1 MIVELTQALERGSS
15 LGNTLSIKPRVT
27 SRVDRVLQT
36 DAAEIEHPATNAALL
51 ILVEEF
57 ALARQICLR
66 TSDWRGQAISNSKLG
81 ILFVSFICE
90 DADYVKRMSATVIG
104 DAAKLL
110 ENNGDMRSAAIEST
124 NASVALLQ
132 LRRPSDDELA
142 VAKQYLDF
150 SLVHKIHASEDWA
163 YSQFNLGLYFT
174 KLRAGGLDARV
185 QNLQRARAKML
196 GGLTI
201 LRQSLAGA
209 SPEGWAQFARTSED
223 LFELRTTTVAI
234 AACLANIDSIPAH
247 LHGIANRDT
256 MAFVGSLESNPAAYG
271 LDRTP
276 DWLQNANTSSARD
289 LFAADNELALQQLR
303 ESTGSDRDTPVRT
316 SDRSEFVNLIAA
328 RLRWLDTQTR
338 TSFDEL
344 IEVFLDS
351 AAHVDPEG
359 HFQDGC
365 RIISEFS
372 KNFMQVAP
380 LNVLESTS
388 NAFVRIVENR
398 SRSTIEPFLQ
408 SRPGQIRFIAC
419 EMFEYGK
426 WADGFDL
433 LETARLIFRDLGRP
447 GPYRNQDAKWCHLT
461 HSPRSSY
468 IVKRELVDG
477 RPITTG
483 KAVRELDGPELVRLA
498 VSFADGARGLV
509 NAQTSA
515 VPQSS
520 QTSELN
526 AAIDRSLSAL
536 APVGRQ
542 VSLLFSPEDNVSL
555 ITSGLYASLP
565 VVAVIEN
572 SNGFSSNSLVVVP
585 SERFSRRSDGDK
597 PPQFDPWSA
606 MTVVEV
612 GSPPNLRALRY
623 PSDEA
628 GFLKRIVTDRTTIE
642 PNHYPDATI
651 SKFKQ
656 AASDSRIFHFTG
668 HSMVDFEDSR
678 RSVFALQDGSV
689 SADEIAGLHDA
700 TGTLATLSSCQS
712 GLTSTLTLADEY
724 IGLHTAFV
732 YCGYSAVV
740 GTLWPVYDVASFVF
754 ISKLYAN
761 LLEAT
766 DLSAPKVH
774 LAVRK
779 TGSWIRQA
787 SINLITEFFDDRAVI
802 WVVPS
807 SMTSAAGSSVPFAHP
822 RHWAAYFVTASS
834 AS

>member
-1 MIVELTQALERGSS
+1 MIVELTAALERGRL
-15 LGNTLSIKPRVT
+15 LGQTLPIGPEVI
-27 SRVDRVLQT
+27 SRVDRVMRT
-36 DAAEIEHPATNAALL
+36 DEAEIEHPESNAEIL

-57 ALARQICLR
+57 ALAREICLR
-66 TSDWRGQAISNSKLG
+66 TSDWSGQATSNSKLG
-81 ILFVSFICE
+81 MLFTSFLCE
-90 DADYVKRMSATVIG
+90 DADYVKRMSATAIG
-104 DAAKLL
+104 DSAKIL
-110 ENNGDMRSAAIEST
+110 ERNGDMRSSAIEST
-124 NASVALLQ
+124 NASVALLE
-132 LRRPSDDELA
+132 LRFASDDELA
-142 VAKQYLDF
+142 VAKRYLDF
-150 SLVHKIHASEDWA
+150 SLVHKIRASEDWA
-163 YSQFNLGLYFT
+163 YSQFNLGLYFARV
-174 KLRAGGLDARV
+174 RARGLDARV
-185 QNLQRARAKML
+185 YNLQRARVKML

-201 LRQSLAGA
+201 LERSRPAA

-223 LFELRTTTVAI
+223 LFELMKSTLETS
-234 AACLANIDSIPAH
+234 ACLSNIGSVPTH
-247 LHGIANRDT
+247 LQGIATRDT
-256 MAFVGSLESNPAAYG
+256 VAFVGSLKSNPAAYG
-271 LDRTP
+271 LDRAP
-276 DWLQNANTSSARD
+276 DWLQSADSSNARD
-289 LFAADNELALQQLR
+289 RFTADVDLALQRIR
-303 ESTGSDRDTPVRT
+303 ESTGSDRDTSFGLSNRSAFVRLT
-316 SDRSEFVNLIAA
+316 AA
-328 RLRWLDTQTR
+328 RLGWFGAQTR

-365 RIISEFS
+365 RIIAEFS
-372 KNFMQVAP
+372 ENFMQVAP
-380 LNVLESTS
+380 LSVLESTS

-419 EMFEYGK
+419 EMFEYNK
-426 WADGFDL
+426 WAKGFDL
-433 LETARLIFRDLGRP
+433 LETARLVFREMASPRW
-447 GPYRNQDAKWCHLT
+447 YRNQDAKWCHLT

-468 IVKRELVDG
+468 IVKRQVVGG

-483 KAVRELDGPELVRLA
+483 KALRELDGPELVRLV

-509 NAQTSA
+509 NAQTSV
-515 VPQSS
+515 VPRSS

-536 APVGRQ
+536 APVGRH
-542 VSLLFSPEDNVSL
+542 VGLLFSPEDNVSL

-572 SNGFSSNSLVVVP
+572 SNEFTSKSLVVVP
-585 SERFSRRSDGDK
+585 SERFSRRNDGDV
-597 PPQFDPWSA
+597 PTQFDPWSA

-612 GSPPNLRALRY
+612 GSPPNLMALRY

-628 GFLKRIVTDRTTIE
+628 AFLKRVVTDRTAIE

-651 SKFKQ
+651 SQFKQ
-656 AASDSRIFHFTG
+656 AASNSSIFHFTG
-668 HSMVDFEDSR
+668 HSIVDFEDSR
-678 RSVFALQDGSV
+678 RSVFALQDGYV
-689 SADEIAGLHDA
+689 SADEIAGLHGA
-700 TGTLATLSSCQS
+700 AGALATLSSCQS

-761 LLEAT
+761 LLEAS
-766 DLSAPKVH
+766 DLSAPEVYF
-774 LAVRK
+774 AVRR
-779 TGSWIRQA
+779 TGRWIRQA
-787 SINLITEFFDDRAVI
+787 SIDLITEFFDESAVA
-802 WVVPS
+802 WAVPS
-807 SMTSAAGSSVPFAHP
+807 SMTSAAGPSVPFAHP
-822 RHWAAYFVTASS
+822 RHWAAYFVTAST